1 MENWMIAARLI
12 ILLYCII
19 IYIQGDMESI
29 PLNVLLVLLYISFSV
44 IFYLFKQSVA
54 RRLSRIISIALI
66 VFAAIAAKPQYLLLI
81 SVDILELVSDF
92 TDDRRVYIGIIAIPC
107 VFAGRVLLPEYAAFS
122 LLVLLIFMLGTNHY
136 RELAVLKKANEKL
149 RDKNEELI
157 ARLDADSEYESQMLY
172 LSQIEERNSIAQKIH
187 DKVGHTLA
195 GSIIQLEAAG
205 LILDKDR
212 EKAKDIVA
220 NVTANLKEGMENIRK
235 TLRAIKP
242 APEQLGV
249 NRLKLIL
256 EEFTKDTNI
265 RTYFSYTGS
274 LEVISHLQWKII
286 IDNVKE
292 ALTNA
297 LKYSDATRIDVKL
310 EVMNRLIKA
319 EVIDN
324 GKGAFTIKKGMGLSG
339 MEERTENAGGNLI
352 IDGSGGFS
360 VITLLPVEQP
370 DIEIPVPTDHEKS
383 GEIINADKSID
394 C

>member
-1 MENWMIAARLI
+1 MIATRLI

-29 PLNVLLVLLYISFSV
+29 PLNLLLVLAYISFSV
-44 IFYLFKQSVA
+44 TFYLFDQSIVK
-54 RRLSRIISIALI
+54 RLSRIISIALLT
-66 VFAAIAAKPQYLLLI
+66 FAAIAAQPQYLLLI

-92 TDDRRVYIGIIAIPC
+92 TEDWRVYIGVIAIPC
-107 VFAGRVLLPEYAAFS
+107 IFADKVLLPMYAAFS
-122 LLVLLIFMLGTNHY
+122 LLVFLIFMLTANHY
-136 RELAVLKKANEKL
+136 RELNALKKANEGL
-149 RDKNEELI
+149 RDRNEELI

-212 EKAKDIVA
+212 EKAKDIVV
-220 NVTANLKEGMENIRK
+220 NVTTNLKEGMESIRK
-235 TLRAIKP
+235 TLRTIKP
-242 APEQLGV
+242 APEQLGI

-265 RTYFSYTGS
+265 KTFFSYTGS
-274 LEVISHLQWKII
+274 LDVISHLQWKII

-292 ALTNA
+292 SLTNA
-297 LKYSDATRIDVKL
+297 LKYSGATRIDVKL
-310 EVMNRLIKA
+310 EVMNRLVKA

-324 GKGAFTIKKGMGLSG
+324 GRGELSIKKGMGLSG

-370 DIEIPVPTDHEKS
+370 DIEGEKPVLINPEKN
-383 GEIINADKSID
+383 GEVLNADKSID
-394 C
+394 CR